1 MSEVTVTQAEYCD
14 HCERACPAKGYWR
27 CPVCDAEW
35 IEEPEALN
43 PAAIIAAHK
52 RAQALTELAQADAV
66 LLDLPPT
73 PAR

>member
-1 MSEVTVTQAEYCD
+1 VSDDPDDIVTMAKELACD
-14 HCERACPAKGYWR
+14 PSNTLS
-27 CPVCDAEW
+27 
-35 IEEPEALN
+35 ALS